1 MRITRQALRHNEY
14 YATQNKLDWLY
25 MRSMRGDNFRR
36 LYTLIIHQDNIL
48 LAYRNIKSNTGRN
61 TSGTDNR
68 TIKYL
73 SNMSSEQLFTLVVRK
88 LENYQP
94 QKVKR
99 VLIPKPNGE
108 KRPLGIPTITDRL
121 IQQCIL
127 QIIEPICEA
136 KFVKHSYGFRPL
148 RNCRHAIAR
157 SYFLAQQANL
167 HWVVDVDIKG
177 FFDNIDHKKL
187 LKQIWTLGIRD
198 KKLLSIIQKILKSEI
213 EGEGIPTKGT
223 PQGGIISPLLA
234 NIALNEFD
242 HWIESQWEKLPLK
255 YKYAGDQYRLNVM
268 RTKTNLKEVYIV
280 RYADDFKLF
289 CRNRSD
295 AIKYFE
301 AIKLWLQDRLKLE
314 VSNEKSKIVNLKRNY
329 SEFLG
334 IKFKVRVKGK
344 AYGKD
349 KWVIKS
355 HISDK
360 AKSKITKETRKHIKD
375 MQYNGYKAVNRYN
388 QYIFGVHLYYNM
400 ATHVTKD
407 FDEIF
412 YSVLRKI
419 HTRLKRLRR
428 INKQD
433 KLPQY
438 ISKYYGKSLQLR
450 YLYDTPIIPVGYVQH
465 KISSFQYRGYSPYV
479 AEDRHKVH
487 KELEIVSQFEIK
499 RLMETR
505 SNSRS
510 VEYNDNRISLFIS
523 QNGKCAITKMRLDID
538 EIYCHHKIPISHN
551 GSDSYSNLI
560 IISRD
565 VHGLVHATSK
575 VNIIAKLDK
584 MNLSSKQTQKV
595 NQLRSLVGK
604 PNIGAYL

>member
-1 MRITRQALRHNEY
+1 MKITRQALRHNEY

-25 MRSMRGDNFRR
+25 MRSIRNDNFYK
-36 LYTLIIHQDNIL
+36 LYNLITDHNNTL

-73 SNMSSEQLFTLVVRK
+73 ASMSSEQLITLVKRK

-99 VLIPKPNGE
+99 VFIPKSNGD

-127 QIIEPICEA
+127 QILDPICEA
-136 KFVKHSYGFRPL
+136 KFAKHSYGFRPF

-157 SYFLAQQANL
+157 AYFLAQQANL

-198 KKLLSIIQKILKSEI
+198 KKVLSIIQKILKSEI
-213 EGEGIPTKGT
+213 EGEGVPTKGT

-234 NIALNEFD
+234 NIVLNEFD
-242 HWIESQWEKLPLK
+242 HWIESQWDQFSLEKTYQRKQHL
-255 YKYAGDQYRLNVM
+255 LNVM

-289 CRNRSD
+289 CRNKSD
-295 AIKYFE
+295 SIKYFE
-301 AIKLWLQDRLKLE
+301 ATKLWLQDRLKLE
-314 VSNEKSKIVNLKRNY
+314 VSTEKSKIVNLKKSY

-334 IKFKVRVKGK
+334 IKFKVRAKGK

-355 HISDK
+355 HLSDK
-360 AKSKITKETRKHIKD
+360 AKSKITTEVRKHIKN
-375 MQYNGYKAVNRYN
+375 MQHGGYKAVNGYN

-400 ATHVTKD
+400 ATHVAKD
-407 FDEIF
+407 FNEIF
-412 YSVLRKI
+412 YKVSHKI
-419 HTRLKRLRR
+419 HNRLKGLRR
-428 INKQD
+428 KNKQD

-438 ISKYYGKSLQLR
+438 ISKYYGNSLQLR
-450 YLYDTPIIPVGYVQH
+450 YLYGLPVIPIGYVQH
-465 KISSFQYRGYSPYV
+465 KISSFQYRGYSPYILD
-479 AEDRHKVH
+479 DRLKIHKN
-487 KELEIVSQFEIK
+487 LENVSQFEINE
-499 RLMETR
+499 LMKTR
-505 SNSRS
+505 SSSRS

-523 QNGKCAITKMRLDID
+523 QNGKCAITKKRLNIN
-538 EIYCHHKIPISHN
+538 EFHCHHKIPISCN
-551 GSDSYSNLI
+551 G
-560 IISRD
+560 
-565 VHGLVHATSK
+565 
-575 VNIIAKLDK
+575 
-584 MNLSSKQTQKV
+584 
-595 NQLRSLVGK
+595 
-604 PNIGAYL
+604 